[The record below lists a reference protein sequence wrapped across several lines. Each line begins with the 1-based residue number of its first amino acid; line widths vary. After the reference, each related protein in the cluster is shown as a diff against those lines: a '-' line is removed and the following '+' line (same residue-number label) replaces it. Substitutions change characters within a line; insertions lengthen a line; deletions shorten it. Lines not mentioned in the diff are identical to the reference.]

1 MQTDKIIIDPKNTA
15 IGRAV
20 DINRL
25 YHDWLFR
32 LIFLAVW
39 IAGITSILIIA
50 TFYAKIETSYES
62 FLGPSF
68 IGLGLFLFYLSW
80 RSFFYNK
87 LIKPIKVTPK
97 MIKVEIAAGKTVN
110 LFSAFSFGLA
120 EATEGLFRSKKVENI
135 STKDLLAA
143 LFLAKDLDFILLRL
157 GLSSKTLEEALQ
169 NYKGKSEV
177 LKIISRA
184 INIAE
189 VNNQL
194 TISSGDVLAA
204 LSEID
209 DFAKN
214 LADNLKIDA
223 KDLVNLVAWQIKIMN
238 RIDESHDFLNL
249 DHLHLTGGI
258 GKDWAF
264 GFTNFL
270 RRFSSDMTQSIK
282 ESGLNLEIIGR
293 DGEIK
298 QIEEAL
304 LHQSNGNV
312 IVVGDA
318 GSGKRTTI
326 LGFAKKVLEGETP
339 AFSHFHIFQVDTDA
353 LLSGVT
359 DPGEL
364 VAMVRRIL
372 EEASYAGN
380 VIILI
385 ENIENILSEGG
396 VGKVNVAEVLIPWL
410 DRGGVHII
418 GTTNV
423 ESYNK
428 VILENPALTQRFTRV
443 SIEEPTKDEI
453 AMILMDTVP
462 MIEYRSKTVI
472 SYEAI
477 KETIKAADK
486 YILNLPNPEKS
497 INLLEGAALLASSQ
511 RGETIVLPKDIQSYV
526 EEKYAIPNVEV
537 GENEK
542 SALLNLEMEIH
553 KTVIGQDEAI
563 KAIADAMRR
572 SRTQV
577 SDSAKPIGSFLFLGP
592 TGVGKTALAK
602 ALARSYFGE
611 EVNMIRFDMSEYQN
625 KEDIYRLIG
634 SSGGPNGAPFGGE
647 PGQLVT
653 QVREKPFSLLLFDE
667 VEKANPDIRNLF
679 LQILDEGILTD
690 ANGKKVSFKNT
701 IIIATS
707 NAGANVIREA
717 ISRNIPYIQVKERLV
732 DYLIKNN
739 LFRPELINRFTG
751 VIAFSPLSLPE
762 INQVA
767 QLLIN
772 KLAAD
777 VKTNKN
783 ITLQVADDALAELAR
798 QGYDP
803 EMGAR
808 PMERVIQEKIEN
820 LLADKILK
828 NELKKGDNFI
838 VTREMIA

>member
-1 MQTDKIIIDPKNTA
+1 MQTDKIIISPKNTA
-15 IGRAV
+15 VGRAV
-20 DINRL
+20 ATSRL

-39 IAGITSILIIA
+39 VLGVASILIIA
-50 TFYAKIETSYES
+50 TFYAKVETGYEHYLGLS
-62 FLGPSF
+62 FVGSA
-68 IGLGLFLFYLSW
+68 LFLFYLSQ

-87 LIKPIKVTPK
+87 LRKPNKVSPK
-97 MIKVEIAAGKTVN
+97 MIKVEMAAGNKVN

-120 EATEGLFRSKKVENI
+120 EATEKLFHSKKIEEI
-135 STKDLLAA
+135 SAKDLLAA
-143 LFLAKDLDFILLRL
+143 LFLADDLDFILLRL
-157 GLSSKTLEEALQ
+157 GLSSKTLEEAVQ
-169 NYKGKSEV
+169 NYAGKTEV
-177 LKIISRA
+177 ATIILRA
-184 INIAE
+184 IDIAE
-189 VNNQL
+189 VNNQS
-194 TISSGDVLAA
+194 TVSSGDVLAA

-214 LADNLKIDA
+214 LADSLKIEA

-238 RIDESHDFLNL
+238 RIDQSHDFFNP
-249 DHLHLTGGI
+249 DRIRLTGGI
-258 GKDWAF
+258 GRDWAF

-270 RRFSSDMTQSIK
+270 RRFSVDITQSIR
-282 ESGLNLEIIGR
+282 ESGLGLEIIGR
-293 DGEIK
+293 DNAIK

-326 LGFAKKVLEGETP
+326 LGFAKKVLDGETP
-339 AFSHFHIFQVDTDA
+339 AFAHFHVFQVDTDA

-359 DPGEL
+359 EPGEL
-364 VAMVRRIL
+364 VEMTRRVL
-372 EEASYAGN
+372 SEASRAGN
-380 VIILI
+380 VIIFI

-396 VGKVNVAEVLIPWL
+396 AGRANVAEVLIPWL

-418 GTTNV
+418 GTTDV

-443 SIEEPTKDEI
+443 SIEEPSKDAM
-453 AMILMDTVP
+453 AMIMMDTVP
-462 MIEYRSKTVI
+462 TIEYHTKTMI

-477 KETIKAADK
+477 KETISAADK

-497 INLLEGAALLASSQ
+497 INLLESAALLASSE
-511 RGETIVLPKDIQSYV
+511 RGETIVLPKDIQKYV
-526 EEKYAIPNVEV
+526 EEKYSVPNVEV

-542 SALLNLEMEIH
+542 STLLNLEAEIH
-553 KTVIGQDEAI
+553 KTVIGQEEAI

-572 SRTQV
+572 TRAQV

-625 KEDIYRLIG
+625 REDIYRLIG
-634 SSGGPNGAPFGGE
+634 SPEGE

-653 QVREKPFSLLLFDE
+653 KIREKPFSLLLFDE
-667 VEKANPDIRNLF
+667 VEKANPDILNLF

-690 ANGKKVSFKNT
+690 ANGKKVSFKNS

-707 NAGANVIREA
+707 NAGASVIREA

-767 QLLIN
+767 RLMIG
-772 KLAAD
+772 KLVAD
-777 VKTNKN
+777 ARTNKN
-783 ITLQVADDALAELAR
+783 ITLQVADDAITALAS

-808 PMERVIQEKIEN
+808 PMERVIQERIEN
-820 LLADKILK
+820 LLAEKILK
-828 NELKKGDNFI
+828 NELKKGDTFV
-838 VTREMIA
+838 VTREMVG